1 MDKHFYLMKVNNG
14 IKYVH
19 GIGNDKIGLY
29 FNKTDTGVSFGFMV
43 YNNGHMYIKR
53 NLDKNKSKTEI
64 CVGITESNYNISFTY
79 GDFYYRTKDLVQVK
93 VEFLD

>member
-1 MDKHFYLMKVNNG
+1 MVKDLYNIRVNSG
-14 IKYVH
+14 IKYVYS
-19 GIGNDKIGLY
+19 INDDKIGLY
-29 FNKTDTGVSFGFMV
+29 FNTTKDGISFGFMV